1 MTLKIQHK
9 KSNLNIHLQV
19 EKCPTSEAT
28 KQKKSTNAPWYKNT
42 NTCQFPW
49 LADPKFCQNKNLE
62 TVKKVCIFFHG
73 SGETVTAPT
82 IPEHAEYWGPL
93 NQYTPQCQE
102 RRFVRQET
110 KLRGWDDQ
118 TLQRIYCQEAMFDQ
132 EDKTMIKNKIIFS
145 HSMGGLVLSG
155 AIRNKFCDIDSSTS
169 WYTVA
174 TPYEGSQM
182 APFVK
187 QVCERK
193 YPGIIPSI
201 QRYISEFF
209 GYCIPGKDE
218 VYRVYETLAPGF
230 LYMRELI
237 SITTHR
243 IKGSLCGTS
252 AFGLNTV
259 YSIPLSVVASY
270 AGYPEDNDG
279 LVAQGSCKV
288 LGRNQGNTFRD
299 DADSKFYRP
308 TTNHKDNTCNHG
320 DGLWGNRR
328 KPCSYYANKI

>member
-1 MTLKIQHK
+1 
-9 KSNLNIHLQV
+9 
-19 EKCPTSEAT
+19 
-28 KQKKSTNAPWYKNT
+28 
-42 NTCQFPW
+42 
-49 LADPKFCQNKNLE
+49 
-62 TVKKVCIFFHG
+62 
-73 SGETVTAPT
+73 
-82 IPEHAEYWGPL
+82 
-93 NQYTPQCQE
+93 
-102 RRFVRQET
+102 
-110 KLRGWDDQ
+110 
-118 TLQRIYCQEAMFDQ
+118 
-132 EDKTMIKNKIIFS
+132 
-145 HSMGGLVLSG
+145 
-155 AIRNKFCDIDSSTS
+155 
-169 WYTVA
+169 
-174 TPYEGSQM
+174 
-182 APFVK
+182 
-187 QVCERK
+187 
-193 YPGIIPSI
+193 
-201 QRYISEFF
+201 
-209 GYCIPGKDE
+209 
-218 VYRVYETLAPGF
+218 
-230 LYMRELI
+230 MRELI